1 MMKNELS
8 KLKVLKHK
16 LEEWVVEWA
25 VDEAVDEQVVILRDL
40 FKKKTNFDLF
50 CRLSVN
56 LSCSGDKGSLEGTF
70 GQSKRVKVTVLEVE
84 GLEKETIARVG
95 MGRKGES
102 VVATI
107 KRIVLLYIKRCSNR
121 GLSSKGVK
129 IS

>member
-1 MMKNELS
+1 MKNELS
-8 KLKVLKHK
+8 KLKVFKHK
-16 LEEWVVEWA
+16 LEEGVVEW
-25 VDEAVDEQVVILRDL
+25 AVDEQVVILRDL

-56 LSCSGDKGSLEGTF
+56 LSSGEKGSLEGTF

-102 VVATI
+102 VVATYYQDNCPP
-107 KRIVLLYIKRCSNR
+107 LH
-121 GLSSKGVK
+121 
-129 IS
+129 